1 MPRKQKYNPQKDTLN
16 TRFNNNPYFYKKRD
30 TQNGNNPKY
39 SAFIRDLRTE
49 FRNLRIENYHL
60 KNQLSL
66 KVKTVK
72 ELEAENEMLGKTIE
86 LLELENVLHKK
97 ELDLIKKENAHRNND
112 KDKYVE
118 NLIKENEKLNEQI
131 KIYNK
136 AIEIYQ
142 NEIAMKISGQ
152 VKPEFDSYFLNFD

>member
-1 MPRKQKYNPQKDTLN
+1 MPRKQNFKPQDIT
-16 TRFNNNPYFYKKRD
+16 FNKIYKNNPYFYKKNN
-30 TQNGNNPKY
+30 TQNDNDNNLKY
-39 SAFIRDLRTE
+39 DAFIRELRLE
-49 FRNLRIENYHL
+49 FRNLRKENYHL

-72 ELEAENEMLGKTIE
+72 ELEAENEMLNKTIE
-86 LLELENVLHKK
+86 LL
-97 ELDLIKKENAHRNND
+97 ELDLIKKENEHRN

-118 NLIKENEKLNEQI
+118 NLIKENTSLINQNEKLNEQI

-152 VKPEFDSYFLNFD
+152 VKPEFDPYFLNFD